1 MRIVCAAHSC
11 MLLPLAVVLV
21 EGDRHGH
28 ADGVRRGGR
37 RQVVEAEAFPHLSN
51 ESIREITKTRLASDK
66 ASSSHAV
73 IQSGEASMVAVR
85 LSQLPLAATPTPAA
99 ARRFHAEVGNGGAV
113 AASASS
119 ASQLASAWSALL
131 VRATRSKSKRTFL
144 LQRADSCHLLQLTPQ
159 QLQRRQRRH
168 KSRSA
173 RSQIKYKRKSVV
185 VE

>member
-1 MRIVCAAHSC
+1 
-11 MLLPLAVVLV
+11 
-21 EGDRHGH
+21 
-28 ADGVRRGGR
+28 
-37 RQVVEAEAFPHLSN
+37 
-51 ESIREITKTRLASDK
+51 
-66 ASSSHAV
+66 
-73 IQSGEASMVAVR
+73 
-85 LSQLPLAATPTPAA
+85 
-99 ARRFHAEVGNGGAV
+99 V